1 MKLYF
6 SPGACSLSPH
16 IVLREAGIPFDLD
29 RVHGGTK
36 KTSTGADFKAI
47 NPLGYV
53 PVLQLDDGET
63 ITEGV
68 AIVQYLADRKPES
81 KLAPAAGTMERVR
94 LQEWLTF
101 ISSEVHKSFSPL
113 FAKALSDDAKQFFK
127 DKLGTRFDWLNEKLA
142 KNKFL
147 MGDTFTVADAYLF
160 TVLRWTKPTG
170 IELSKWSNLKAYV
183 DRVGERPA
191 VKAAL
196 EAESALS

>member
-1 MKLYF
+1 MKLYY

-16 IVLREAGIPFDLD
+16 IILRELGIPFEID

-36 KTSTGADFKAI
+36 KTSTGVDFKTI

-81 KLAPAAGTMERVR
+81 KLAPPPGSFERVR

-101 ISSEVHKSFSPL
+101 ISSEVHKSFSPI
-113 FAKALSDDAKQFFK
+113 FAKTLSDDAKQFFK
-127 DKLGTRFDWLNEKLA
+127 DKLATRFAYLNEQLA
-142 KNKFL
+142 KRPFL
-147 MGDTFTVADAYLF
+147 LGDTFTVADAYLF
-160 TVLRWTKPTG
+160 TVLRWTKPVG
-170 IELSKWSNLKAYV
+170 IDLGEWPSLKAYA
-183 DRVGERPA
+183 DRIGERPA

-196 EAESALS
+196 EAEQG

>member
-1 MKLYF
+1 MKLYY

-16 IVLREAGIPFDLD
+16 IVLRELGIPFELD

-36 KTSTGADFKAI
+36 KTSTGADYKAI

-53 PVLQLDDGET
+53 PLLQLDDGQK

-81 KLAPAAGTMERVR
+81 KLAPPPGTMERVR

-101 ISSEVHKSFSPL
+101 ISSEVHKTFSPL

-127 DKLGTRFDWLNEKLA
+127 DKLATRFDYLNAQLEKSAYL
-142 KNKFL
+142 L
-147 MGDTFTVADAYLF
+147 GDHFSVADAYLF
-160 TVLRWTKPTG
+160 TVLRWTKAVG
-170 IELSKWSNLKAYV
+170 LDLAKWPNLTAYQA
-183 DRVGERPA
+183 RIGERPA

-196 EAESALS
+196 EAESSQS